1 MEATTSRLCLGS
13 SPIPR
18 PLTILFYKLFCFSM
32 EQEQSFVSV
41 ELGLDALRLM
51 HKVISQ
57 AYETWPG
64 GCAEEQECL
73 FTMRNQLY
81 AALMDQLLDIEAI

>member
-1 MEATTSRLCLGS
+1 
-13 SPIPR
+13 
-18 PLTILFYKLFCFSM
+18 M
-32 EQEQSFVSV
+32 EQEQSVVSV

-73 FTMRNQLY
+73 FTLRNQLY
-81 AALMDQLLDIEAI
+81 AALMDQLLDIEAL